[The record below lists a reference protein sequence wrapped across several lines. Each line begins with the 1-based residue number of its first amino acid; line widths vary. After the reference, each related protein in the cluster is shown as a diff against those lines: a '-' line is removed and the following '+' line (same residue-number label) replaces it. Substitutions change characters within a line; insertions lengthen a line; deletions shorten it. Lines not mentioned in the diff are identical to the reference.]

1 MAPRAPRDI
10 FDVGPPAKEPVD
22 RSAVVPAG
30 SWVPREPTDEDAR
43 SFDDAAEYVQQQTAK
58 NAARYV
64 YELELMAVAWRDDV
78 TVMSTSAKAAMHLLS
93 LAAGAPEKR
102 NKPTPKST
110 RIVDEL
116 RKMLTG
122 DDEDEA

>member
-1 MAPRAPRDI
+1 MAARRPIDI
-10 FDVGPPAKEPVD
+10 FDIPSPSKEPVD
-22 RSAVVPAG
+22 RSADVPAG
-30 SWVPREPTDEDAR
+30 SWVPREPTDEEPRA
-43 SFDDAAEYVQQQTAK
+43 FDEAAEYVQQQTAK

-122 DDEDEA
+122 DDEDDA